1 MDSRLLRQCIFAFKI
16 FGKLVSFWIVS
27 SDDFSFLNA
36 KSLYF
41 THQTRNSLQIGG
53 RWEIFLRDKA
63 VGQSGRLNKE
73 ANQAPSVQYM
83 EKGKGWRF
91 HFLFLSY
98 LPRPSP
104 ATRHNERIGA
114 SCRSMM
120 ALVPVGEFRG
130 QGISF
135 EVPLIRFMTG
145 WIVGLSIETLTFGS
159 IN

>member
-27 SDDFSFLNA
+27 SDDFNFL